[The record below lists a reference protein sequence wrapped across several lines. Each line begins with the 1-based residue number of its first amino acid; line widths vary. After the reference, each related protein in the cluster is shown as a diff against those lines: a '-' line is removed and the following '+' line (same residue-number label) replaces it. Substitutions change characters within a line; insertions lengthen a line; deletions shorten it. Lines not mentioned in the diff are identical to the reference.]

1 MNREFA
7 EEWLNKLKKYWFDKD
22 IEKAVS
28 LFAKTTFY
36 QETPFMRPYT
46 IIEEIN
52 EEWQHIKNENI
63 QTIEIKVLA
72 IENEVII
79 VEWYLKQNDQEFDAQ
94 LYLDSLRDKELKP
107 LVERYDVNETNLEV
121 EIILMDQDRP
131 IDDLIER
138 LLRNCLC
145 K

>member
-1 MNREFA
+1 MAKKKFNKEERQAIIKKLSKIASERTEASWDKHIATYKPSEEYKRAKYLLEQRNNIIA
-7 EEWLNKLKKYWFDKD
+7 ELKRIDSNIFDKW
-22 IEKAVS
+22 A
-28 LFAKTTFY
+28 F
-36 QETPFMRPYT
+36 QEIDT
-46 IIEEIN
+46 
-52 EEWQHIKNENI
+52 K
-63 QTIEIKVLA
+63 
-72 IENEVII
+72 
-79 VEWYLKQNDQEFDAQ
+79 
-94 LYLDSLRDKELKP
+94 LYLDSLRNKELKP

>member
-1 MNREFA
+1 MAKKKFNKEERQAIIKKLSKIASERTEASWDKQIVAYKPSEEYKRVKYLLEQRNNIIA
-7 EEWLNKLKKYWFDKD
+7 ELKKIDSNIFDKW
-22 IEKAVS
+22 A
-28 LFAKTTFY
+28 F
-36 QETPFMRPYT
+36 QEIDT
-46 IIEEIN
+46 
-52 EEWQHIKNENI
+52 K
-63 QTIEIKVLA
+63 
-72 IENEVII
+72 
-79 VEWYLKQNDQEFDAQ
+79 
-94 LYLDSLRDKELKP
+94 LYLDSLRNKELKP